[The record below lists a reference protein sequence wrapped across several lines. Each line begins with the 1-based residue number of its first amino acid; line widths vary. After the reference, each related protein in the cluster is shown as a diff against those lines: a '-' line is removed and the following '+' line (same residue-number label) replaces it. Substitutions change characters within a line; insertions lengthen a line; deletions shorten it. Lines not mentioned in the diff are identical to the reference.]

1 MRKFNVVMIGPEEMW
16 DIPEEIISRLN
27 APLAKEVDRVE
38 LPIDSDEEDEG
49 YGSFGKQFMDLS
61 LFAAV
66 EKEEENDSKL
76 AIREGSDLGSECKLL
91 TILSYTVDIT
101 LPFFHGVSAVVQKLE
116 IT

>member
-1 MRKFNVVMIGPEEMW
+1 MIGPEEMW

-76 AIREGSDLGSECKLL
+76 TIREGSDLGSECKLL
-91 TILSYTVDIT
+91 TILT
-101 LPFFHGVSAVVQKLE
+101 
-116 IT
+116 